1 MQVSDNNGVND
12 DYDDHYGVSDDD
24 DDDDDYSD
32 DDSEDI
38 NLSFKHAFIRFI
50 QLLMLKYQHH

>member
-12 DYDDHYGVSDDD
+12 DYDDHYGVSDD